1 MSPHRITKKEIKQDK
16 FVTFTLKLSE
26 WLQKHLN
33 QVLMGAGGVVL
44 IAVIVFFVLFSQSKR
59 ERKGAEL
66 LGKASLEL
74 QSGDLGTAAGDLQTV
89 VNQYGSTKSAEQAT
103 FLLAS
108 AYYYAKDYAQ
118 AQSFFE
124 KYLDKYKKDPIVSA
138 SAQAGIADCHMQRG
152 NYLLA
157 GDSFV
162 KAASLN
168 PNNFLSPQ
176 YLLQAAGAYLKAD
189 QKEKAKELLN
199 KLMKEF
205 PDSKE
210 GKQAK
215 MQLTEDF

>member
-44 IAVIVFFVLFSQSKR
+44 IAVIVFFVLSSQSKR

-89 VNQYGSTKSAEQAT
+89 VNQYGSTKSAEQAA

-108 AYYYAKDYAQ
+108 AYYYGKDYAQ

-138 SAQAGIADCHMQRG
+138 SAQAGIAECHMQRG

-157 GDSFV
+157 GENFV
-162 KAASLN
+162 KAASLDT
-168 PNNFLSPQ
+168 NNFLSPQ
-176 YLLQAAGAYLKAD
+176 YLLQAADAYLKAD

-199 KLMKEF
+199 KLIKEY
-205 PDSKE
+205 PDSKVVN
-210 GKQAK
+210 QAK
-215 MQLTEDF
+215 IQLAEDF

>member
-1 MSPHRITKKEIKQDK
+1 MSPQRITKKEMKQDK

-26 WLQKHLN
+26 WLQRHLN
-33 QVLMGAGGVVL
+33 QVLMVAGGVVL
-44 IAVIVFFVLFSQSKR
+44 IAVIVFFVLSSQSKR

-74 QSGDLGTAAGDLQTV
+74 QSGDLGAAAGDLQTV
-89 VNQYGSTKSAEQAT
+89 VNQYGSTKSAGQAT

-124 KYLDKYKKDPIVSA
+124 KYLGKYKKDPILSA
-138 SAQAGIADCHMQRG
+138 SAQAGIAECHMQRG

-157 GDSFV
+157 GENFV

-168 PNNFLSPQ
+168 PEIFLSPQ
-176 YLLQAAGAYLKAD
+176 YLLRGADAYLKAD

-199 KLMKEF
+199 KLIKEY

-210 GKQAK
+210 VNQAK
-215 MQLTEDF
+215 IQLTEDF